1 MSWQMAL
8 MAASTAFQAVSQY
21 SATRTQAK
29 FGAAQAELQKTQ
41 AIDNANA
48 AKLQGAQQEIE
59 RRREF
64 LVMSEFNKNKAKY
77 NIESSAS
84 FLALRRDN
92 KARLEDSVRRIQ
104 LQALEGQRKFLL
116 TAHSAQVEGQA
127 FRHMGQTAWMGP
139 TATLLKG
146 GAKMAMLSGPGSA
159 GGGTSN
165 YSALTAGTPGT
176 GPAYPPSGAS
186 PKIAGLYT

>member
-8 MAASTAFQAVSQY
+8 MAASTAFQAASQY
-21 SATRTQAK
+21 SAARAQAK

-48 AKLQGAQQEIE
+48 AKLQGAQQEVE

-64 LVMSEFNKNKAKY
+64 MAMSAFNKNKARY
-77 NIESSAS
+77 DYTSSMS
-84 FLALRRDN
+84 FLALERDN
-92 KARLEDSVRRIQ
+92 QGRLKDAVSRIQ

-116 TAHSAQVEGQA
+116 TAEVEGQA
-127 FRHMGQTAWMGP
+127 FRHMGKTAWMGA

-146 GAKMAMLSGPGSA
+146 GSKMAMLSGPGSA
-159 GGGTSN
+159 GGGYTTN
-165 YSALTAGTPGT
+165 VTTPTAT
-176 GPAYPPSGAS
+176 
-186 PKIAGLYT
+186 I